1 MIGENQGDTTM
12 GDLAAAIAAIDAAN
26 AADPNLDDGQPEAQ
40 LYGQRMSQQVDHL
53 FPDASDVLKI
63 AARGQHIERWTL
75 KRADYPE
82 GRTGYL
88 TWRRDLARHHAT
100 RVGQIMETAGYTVD
114 DAETV
119 GRMIRKEGIKRDADV
134 QALEDVI
141 CFTFLTWYFAPF
153 AAKHPDDKVLDIV
166 QKTARKMS
174 TQARTR
180 ALAEFDMPD
189 HLAAA
194 FQID

>member
-26 AADPNLDDGQPEAQ
+26 AADPNLEDGQPETR
-40 LYGQRMSQQVDHL
+40 LYGERMSQQVDHL

-63 AARGQHIERWTL
+63 AARGQHIERWIL
-75 KRADYPE
+75 KRADYAQ
-82 GRTGYL
+82 GRVGYL
-88 TWRRDLARHHAT
+88 KWRRDLAQHHAA
-100 RVGQIMETAGYTVD
+100 RVGEIMETAGYTVD
-114 DAETV
+114 ETETV
-119 GRMIRKEGIKRDADV
+119 GRMIRKEGIKRDTDV

-141 CFTFLTWYFAPF
+141 CFTFLKWYFAPF

-174 TQARTR
+174 QTARTR
-180 ALAEFDMPD
+180 VLAEFDLPE